1 MSKAIEQSV
10 KEKLKNISKKEGV
23 AFQILLETLFLE
35 RFMVRLAT
43 SNYNKNFIFKGGMCL
58 DQYLEMGRETRDLDF
73 LIHKIESSADK
84 VQKIFEEI
92 ASIKMDDGFEFIH
105 IKLDLLSTEHKK
117 YPGYRVSVTGQL
129 GQIKQLITVDVGAG
143 DVVRPKLIEVELF
156 QDKVPIFE
164 TSIKVSA
171 YPPEYIFAEKLEAII
186 HLGEVNGRM
195 KDFYDC
201 MKIIQEASISKEQFK
216 EAIEETFSNR
226 GTKVGLIPDH
236 AAQLDLRWSGF
247 VRKNKISNV
256 EIGEVILIINEFLK
270 KIGVNDE

>member
-73 LIHKIESSADK
+73 LMHKVESNADN
-84 VQKIFEEI
+84 VQKIFEEV
-92 ASIKMDDGFEFIH
+92 ASIKMNDGFEFID
-105 IKLDLLSTEHKK
+105 IKLDLLSIEHKK
-117 YPGYRVSVTGQL
+117 YPGYRMGVTGKL
-129 GQIKQLITVDVGAG
+129 GQIKQLITVDVGVG
-143 DVVRPKLIEVELF
+143 DVVRPKLIEVELL
-156 QDKVPIFE
+156 QDKGPIFE
-164 TSIKVSA
+164 MSIKVSA
-171 YPPEYIFAEKLEAII
+171 YPPEYIFAEKFEAII
-186 HLGEVNGRM
+186 HLGESNGRM

-201 MKIIQEASISKEQFK
+201 MKIIQEASISKEEFK
-216 EAIEETFSNR
+216 EAIEATFSNR
-226 GTKVGLIPDH
+226 GTKVGLIPNH
-236 AAQLDLRWSGF
+236 ADQLALRWSGF

-256 EIGEVILIINEFLK
+256 EIGEVIFMINEFLQ
-270 KIGVNDE
+270 KIGIKDK